1 MSNRSRNKQCPSA
14 FTLIEVL
21 VVVAIIALLIAI
33 LLPSLSRARAQARNA
48 VCLNNLKQVGLAMHQ
63 YAIRHSGH
71 LPRGGDPDSAEHW
84 VMAVARELGMMKR
97 IGTNA
102 FVNQVPVHQM
112 EIFQDPERTATG
124 SVPWL
129 GYVANAFDPNEGG
142 QNGWPGN
149 VLASTRLESY
159 KRPADIVYIAC
170 AETEPKLVLNPGA
183 GGYANPFKSRSNW
196 ERNWP
201 DIQSGVAA
209 RMQAAISD
217 LQNTGGGI
225 DSMDAW
231 FGAHL
236 PQAIME
242 KDKNSELIYRRVALR
257 LHLNRFTNAVF
268 YDGHAAGLQP
278 GTSSNHLENYAL
290 WLRRFG
296 LTATAITTA
305 MTRSDHP

>member
-1 MSNRSRNKQCPSA
+1 MSNRSRNRHSSRA

-48 VCLNNLKQVGLAMHQ
+48 ADLNNLKQIGLAMHQ
-63 YAIRHSGH
+63 YAIRHQGF
-71 LPRGGDPDSAEHW
+71 LPRGGDPDTAEHW
-84 VMAVARELGMMKR
+84 VMAVAREMGLMKR

-112 EIFQDPERTATG
+112 EIYQDPERTASG
-124 SVPWL
+124 STPWL

-159 KRPADIVYIAC
+159 KRAADVVYIAC
-170 AETEPKLVLNPGA
+170 AETEPKLVLKPGA
-183 GGYANPFKSRSNW
+183 GGYANPHKSRSNW

-201 DIQSGVAA
+201 DIQSGVPA
-209 RMQAAISD
+209 RMQAAIGD
-217 LQNTGGGI
+217 LENTGGGI

-236 PQAIME
+236 PQAKTE
-242 KDKNSELIYRRVALR
+242 AGRESNLVHRRVAHR

-278 GTSSNHLENYAL
+278 GTGNDLENYAL

-296 LTATAITTA
+296 LTPTAVATALTKTD
-305 MTRSDHP
+305 RP